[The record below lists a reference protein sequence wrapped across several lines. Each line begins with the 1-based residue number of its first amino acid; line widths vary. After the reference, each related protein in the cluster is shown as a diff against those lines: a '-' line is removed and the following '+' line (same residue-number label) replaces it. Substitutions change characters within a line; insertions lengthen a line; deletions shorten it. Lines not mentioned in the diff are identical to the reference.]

1 MVRSDRA
8 TERLID
14 AILPVK
20 RMNGRLFALFAVTI
34 HRRSLID
41 TNPIPTAFVPTA
53 WSRPLPMALLS
64 LVILVGGCATPA
76 RSLMPTPTLYLAP
89 AGEPVFAST
98 HPSPDSPDLEVLYIT
113 DRAPPSAEE
122 VAESLPYGQERAR
135 RIAFGT
141 VRVRVTPDLD
151 WASLSA
157 QSHLAQRTREV
168 NLELG
173 EVQELGA
180 FPEEPYQLIPAGGR
194 RLLRDRA
201 QLEIHE
207 AAKQSLRGEVQR
219 RLATAPK
226 REILLYVH
234 GFNETF
240 ESAAYTTAD
249 LCHFLG
255 REHVCA
261 FFTWP
266 AASSGNFLTA
276 YTATTESGD
285 FAVEHL
291 KKSIRLL
298 STTPGVDGMHI
309 LAHSRG
315 TAVAL
320 KAVRELALETIAAG
334 KEPAHYYRIKNLV
347 LLSPDIDV
355 DIAAQQITGFLSDP
369 DLVTVW
375 PEGRLPR
382 VLDGRLTVYT
392 SPKDRALLVS
402 RILFRSRDRVGQLRA
417 EDIPEPK
424 QRYLAQLGS
433 LALITYQGKRTDLFG
448 HSYFTSNPRVSSD
461 LIQLIRHGKA
471 LGQPGREPVQTGP
484 ITWVF
489 PDQPHDASGSTTVP
503 TINLKR

>member
-1 MVRSDRA
+1 MP
-8 TERLID
+8 
-14 AILPVK
+14 IL
-20 RMNGRLFALFAVTI
+20 
-34 HRRSLID
+34 
-41 TNPIPTAFVPTA
+41 
-53 WSRPLPMALLS
+53 ALLS
-64 LVILVGGCATPA
+64 LVILVSGCATPA

-89 AGEPVFAST
+89 EGEPVFASSN
-98 HPSPDSPDLEVLYIT
+98 PSPDSPDLEVLYIT
-113 DRAPPSAEE
+113 DRARPSAEE
-122 VAESLPYGQERAR
+122 LAGRAGKPEPIDLGGSVRREPAATALPYGQERAR

-157 QSHLAQRTREV
+157 QSQLARRTREV

-173 EVQELGA
+173 KVQELGA
-180 FPEEPYQLIPAGGR
+180 FPEEPYRLIRVGER
-194 RLLRDRA
+194 RLLRDRD
-201 QLEIHE
+201 QLKLHE
-207 AAKQSLRGEVQR
+207 STKHGLQGEVQR

-226 REILLYVH
+226 KEILLYVH

-240 ESAAYTTAD
+240 ESAAYTTAE

-298 STTPGVDGMHI
+298 ATTPGVDGMHI

-320 KAVRELALETIAAG
+320 KAMRELALETIAAG
-334 KEPAHYYRIKNLV
+334 KEPAEYYRIKNLV

-461 LIQLIRHGKA
+461 LIQLLRHGKA

-489 PDQPHDASGSTTVP
+489 PDAPDGG
-503 TINLKR
+503 